1 MARAISVFA
10 IGALLASLFVGTAE
24 ALVDANADEGMVA
37 TAAAGDT
44 IGAPGRHGT
53 ADARGGRDLMAGGPE
68 DDGGMDGLAAP
79 SDSAGRGARFSSDGD
94 GTSRDGPG
102 NGFVFAADEPRGAR
116 PGRIIVRYARGADVG
131 EARANVLDGVEG
143 ARSLEVLSTAN
154 AEVFAARGPVRDAM
168 RAAEEVPGVRYA
180 EESQRGFRLFSP
192 DDVLYERGRQWA
204 PKKVGAEKAWEK
216 SRGDIGSGPDV
227 AVLDSGY
234 FRHPDLAEKVVSE
247 YDCGDNDARA
257 NPRGVHGTHVAGI
270 VGAATDNGRGVA
282 GMAPEADLFV
292 AQVFAPNGE
301 VRVENV
307 VQCGDLAMKRGVKV
321 INVSLGFDEDR
332 PLRLLREAVRRWN
345 AHGINVVAA
354 AGNHA
359 SPRDGYLGRTI
370 YPAAFD
376 GVIGVAATTEAGG
389 RWPFSSAGPWV
400 DLAAPGAAVPSTSFK
415 EGDPNYSNISGSSQA
430 APHVAGALACAR
442 ANGKNRAE
450 ARRDLF
456 ESARDRGPPG
466 RDEYFGRGAL
476 DMPGTVR

>member
-1 MARAISVFA
+1 
-10 IGALLASLFVGTAE
+10 
-24 ALVDANADEGMVA
+24 
-37 TAAAGDT
+37 
-44 IGAPGRHGT
+44 
-53 ADARGGRDLMAGGPE
+53 
-68 DDGGMDGLAAP
+68 
-79 SDSAGRGARFSSDGD
+79 
-94 GTSRDGPG
+94 
-102 NGFVFAADEPRGAR
+102 
-116 PGRIIVRYARGADVG
+116 
-131 EARANVLDGVEG
+131 
-143 ARSLEVLSTAN
+143 
-154 AEVFAARGPVRDAM
+154 M

-180 EESQRGFRLFSP
+180 EGSQRGFRLFGP
-192 DDVLYERGRQWA
+192 DDALYERGKQWA
-204 PKKVGAEKAWEK
+204 PKKIGAEK
-216 SRGDIGSGPDV
+216 SRGDVGPGPDV

-234 FRHPDLAEKVVSE
+234 FRHPDLAGEVVSE
-247 YDCGDNDARA
+247 HDCGDDDARA

-292 AQVFAPNGE
+292 AQVFTPNGE

-359 SPRDGYLGRTI
+359 SPHGYPGHPI

-376 GVIGVAATTEAGG
+376 GVIGVAATNEAGG
-389 RWPFSSAGPWV
+389 TWVFSSAGPWV
-400 DLAAPGAAVPSTSFK
+400 DVAAPGAAIPSTSFG
-415 EGDPNYSNISGSSQA
+415 EGEPTYSSISGSSQA

-442 ANGKNRAE
+442 ATGKNRAE

-456 ESARDRGPPG
+456 ESARDRERLG
-466 RDEYFGRGAL
+466 RDGYFGRGVL
-476 DMPGTVR
+476 DIPGAVR